1 MSGALPRSNSN
12 LSEDVYQQLRR
23 DIVHGVLRPNEGLV
37 EVEIAE
43 RLGVSR
49 TPVRESMQ
57 RLADDGLIV
66 SKRRRW
72 VVYEHS
78 PAEVAELYGVRAA
91 LESHAARLAA
101 QTMSDE
107 QRRALEEMREEVTSS
122 KLEGLARV
130 DVNEHFHDFVSQT
143 SGNRRLATLI
153 KRTRLYHFNTR
164 VAALYTPDDLAVSA
178 EQHGALIEAL
188 LEQDV
193 EAAGRVAR
201 EHVEYALE
209 LILRKLY

>member
-130 DVNEHFHDFVSQT
+130 DVNEHFHDFVSQA

>member
-1 MSGALPRSNSN
+1 MSGALSRSNSN

-37 EVEIAE
+37 EAEIAE

-107 QRRALEEMREEVTSS
+107 QRQVLREMREEVTSS

-130 DVNEHFHDFVSQT
+130 DVNEHFHDFVSQA

-153 KRTRLYHFNTR
+153 RRTRLYHFNTR
-164 VAALYTPDDLAVSA
+164 VAALYTADDLAVSA

-188 LEQDV
+188 LEQDA